1 MSHIALLLIYE
12 KLLKF
17 QAMDQESQIEKI
29 NIQSSDGF
37 TLAIDAQLAEKF
49 RSKNRILLQMSKEN
63 TFTLTEVDGETLTM
77 VIWVVKRGIE
87 N

>member
-1 MSHIALLLIYE
+1 
-12 KLLKF
+12 
-17 QAMDQESQIEKI
+17 MDQESQIEKI